1 MVKRSYSTKGRTT
14 YHETRIYDEI
24 LYDLFMIT
32 KQQDTLAK
40 SGHIMRYGNII
51 GGLDYEPSS
60 KTMYKGAAF
69 ANNSKLINHRQNQ
82 RIYPQKEL
90 TKHSLQK
97 AQHSSFSKIFTNDS
111 DFRIKLSLIEVC
123 NSPQEHLSNY

>member
-1 MVKRSYSTKGRTT
+1 MTT
-14 YHETRIYDEI
+14 YDKI

-51 GGLDYEPSS
+51 GGLDCEPLS
-60 KTMYKGAAF
+60 KTMYRDAAF
-69 ANNSKLINHRQNQ
+69 ANNSKLIDHRHNQ

-90 TKHSLQK
+90 NHYDPLLI
-97 AQHSSFSKIFTNDS
+97 AQWI
-111 DFRIKLSLIEVC
+111 
-123 NSPQEHLSNY
+123 